1 MLSTSRGSKK
11 NGTIVPL
18 LVSLAHYPIKNYG

>member
-1 MLSTSRGSKK
+1 MLSISRGSQK
-11 NGTIVPL
+11 NGIIVPL